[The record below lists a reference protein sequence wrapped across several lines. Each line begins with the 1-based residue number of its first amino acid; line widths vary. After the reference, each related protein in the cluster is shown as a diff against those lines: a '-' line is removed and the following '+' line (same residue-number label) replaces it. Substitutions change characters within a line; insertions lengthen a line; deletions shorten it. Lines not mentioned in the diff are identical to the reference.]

1 MHYGKCGGGVFLSQ
15 FALAGSL
22 LASEHFHLV
31 LSGYAKLSHIFSNLV
46 FMTSSLNFLLH
57 RELDKVYNRREE
69 YSYSYM
75 LSRSL
80 LFSALFIEIIYHF
93 PQNPVRS
100 LRGCRKSGKPLEKV

>member
-1 MHYGKCGGGVFLSQ
+1 MWRWRISASQ

-69 YSYSYM
+69 YSYSYI

-93 PQNPVRS
+93 PQIT
-100 LRGCRKSGKPLEKV
+100 SGRYESVENGVNH

>member
-1 MHYGKCGGGVFLSQ
+1 MHYRKSGSGLFPGQ

-31 LSGYAKLSHIFSNLV
+31 LSGYSKLSHIFSNLV

-80 LFSALFIEIIYHF
+80 LFSALFIEII
-93 PQNPVRS
+93 
-100 LRGCRKSGKPLEKV
+100 